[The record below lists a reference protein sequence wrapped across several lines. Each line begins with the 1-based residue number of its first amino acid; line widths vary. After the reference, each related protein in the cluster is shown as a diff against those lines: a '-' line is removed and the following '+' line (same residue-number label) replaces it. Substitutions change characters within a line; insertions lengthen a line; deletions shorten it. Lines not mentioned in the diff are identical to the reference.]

1 LTFSGARPAWYFILY
16 PAVGVEKLE
25 VEVKSMKYNL
35 AILLAV
41 IIMLGF
47 AGCVNR
53 NDNPTYAPQPA
64 ITAEELG

>member
-1 LTFSGARPAWYFILY
+1 
-16 PAVGVEKLE
+16 VEKLE